1 MYVLE
6 KDWYIEKRFQSV
18 SKRVMYEQLGSLGS
32 VVHDMCVIL
41 SMPRYLYVNLQGV
54 VKLKFEC

>member
-6 KDWYIEKRFQSV
+6 KDRYIEKRFQSV

-32 VVHDMCVIL
+32 VVHDMCVIF
-41 SMPRYLYVNLQGV
+41 SMPRYLNVNLQGV
-54 VKLKFEC
+54 V